1 MRMGC
6 TFSVDAIIGEPL
18 EIQLA
23 TTFTDAFCGTPTG
36 DATVTTTNGITP
48 FTYTWDDALTQAT
61 ATAIDL
67 IPNTYTVVVVDADGC
82 TQVATAAVGDIPPG
96 DVIVTSTTDALCFG
110 DANGTATASIS
121 GTGTAPYHY
130 EWFNASNISQG
141 QDSITATG
149 LTAGD
154 YYVTITDA
162 NGCVS
167 SSGIGTINQ
176 PILIMA
182 ATSVNVNASCSGNCD
197 GEASSAAVGG
207 TFPYTYQWDDPL
219 MQTTITAF
227 NLCAQT
233 YNVTIIDANGCSAT
247 ATCYIYQSQQA

>member
-1 MRMGC
+1 M
-6 TFSVDAIIGEPL
+6 
-18 EIQLA
+18 
-23 TTFTDAFCGTPTG
+23 
-36 DATVTTTNGITP
+36 
-48 FTYTWDDALTQAT
+48 
-61 ATAIDL
+61 
-67 IPNTYTVVVVDADGC
+67 VVDADGC

-162 NGCVS
+162 NGCVATQS
-167 SSGIGTINQ
+167 NIDYLYFSNSPIADFYADPDSTVSYYEPTIGLVNTSLDATTYEWFINGSTYSTNENTLYTN
-176 PILIMA
+176 PTGLPGSY
-182 ATSVNVNASCSGNCD
+182 SVTLVLSF
-197 GEASSAAVGG
+197 
-207 TFPYTYQWDDPL
+207 TRT
-219 MQTTITAF
+219 
-227 NLCAQT
+227 
-233 YNVTIIDANGCSAT
+233 
-247 ATCYIYQSQQA
+247 